1 MSIPAGPS
9 HATTPTSPVI
19 AAQQPIATFT
29 CSRLGRVANPPGFS
43 LTDWLL
49 PGRRR

>member
-1 MSIPAGPS
+1 MSITAGRPNAEAPS
-9 HATTPTSPVI
+9 GAAV
-19 AAQQPIATFT
+19 AAQQPLAVYT
-29 CSRLGRVANPPGFS
+29 CSRLGRVANPPSFS

>member
-1 MSIPAGPS
+1 MVSTAEAHTIEPS
-9 HATTPTSPVI
+9 TGTTV
-19 AAQQPIATFT
+19 AAQLPLAVYS
-29 CSRLGRVANPPGFS
+29 CGRLGRVANPPSFS

>member
-1 MSIPAGPS
+1 MTTAGGTHPKPS
-9 HATTPTSPVI
+9 STSAFV
-19 AAQQPIATFT
+19 AAHQPIMVHS
-29 CSRLGRVANPPGFS
+29 CRRLGRVANPPSFS